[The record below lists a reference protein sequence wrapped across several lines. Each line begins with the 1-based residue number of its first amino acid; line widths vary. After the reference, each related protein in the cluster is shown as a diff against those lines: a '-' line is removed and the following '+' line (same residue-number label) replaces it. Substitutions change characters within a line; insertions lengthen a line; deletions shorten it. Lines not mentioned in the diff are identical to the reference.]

1 MKSIWK
7 ATYAC
12 NKIRIENTWFHG
24 ERLYV
29 NDELQDEQSN
39 IFNAL
44 LTGHLFDGEIKKNIK
59 VNIFFHF
66 VRMKCNLFVDD
77 KLVELTQVK

>member
-44 LTGHLFDGEIKKNIK
+44 LTGHLFEGEMKKNIK
-59 VNIFFHF
+59 VNIFSHF

-77 KLVELTQVK
+77 KFVELTQMK